1 MGPPRP
7 GTRWLAAA
15 AVLGLAHALVS
26 LLWLFG
32 SPWLLDTVGGQLER
46 WGREGGAVVRLALL
60 CVVLAKVTAV
70 GALWLAV
77 QRRGR
82 FERLVAGVAGA
93 VLTVYGGVLTIAGI
107 AIVCFGAADISRSS
121 DPRAL
126 RWHAFFWDPWF
137 LLWGACTLA
146 ALRASRRR

>member
-15 AVLGLAHALVS
+15 AVLGLAHAFVS

-46 WGREGGAVVRLALL
+46 WGRGGDPLVRLALL
-60 CVVLAKVTAV
+60 GVVLAKVTAV

-77 QRRGR
+77 RRRGPL
-82 FERLVAGVAGA
+82 ERLVAWAAGA
-93 VLTVYGGVLTIAGI
+93 VLTVYGGVLSIAGV
-107 AIVCFGAADISRSS
+107 AIVWFGAADISQSN

>member
-1 MGPPRP
+1 M
-7 GTRWLAAA
+7 
-15 AVLGLAHALVS
+15 LGLAHALVS

-46 WGREGGAVVRLALL
+46 WGRGGDPVVRLALL
-60 CVVLAKVTAV
+60 GVALAKVTAV

-77 QRRGR
+77 RRR
-82 FERLVAGVAGA
+82 ARLDRLVAWAAGA
-93 VLTVYGGVLTIAGI
+93 VLTVYGGVLTIAGV
-107 AIVCFGAADISRSS
+107 AIVCFGAADISQSS

-137 LLWGACTLA
+137 LLWGVCTLA